1 MDGKSRRL
9 SKYLLE
15 QILGIDIGRPSHPE
29 VMRDDTENEWVKS
42 TMRKKKKCVDGRI
55 ICAAEGGTSR
65 REASVLLG
73 RLAVRFID
81 DLSEGLKEYGIRSRR
96 ITQENAINL

>member
-1 MDGKSRRL
+1 MVSRRL

-42 TMRKKKKCVDGRI
+42 TMRKKKKCVATD
-55 ICAAEGGTSR
+55 E
-65 REASVLLG
+65 
-73 RLAVRFID
+73 
-81 DLSEGLKEYGIRSRR
+81 
-96 ITQENAINL
+96 